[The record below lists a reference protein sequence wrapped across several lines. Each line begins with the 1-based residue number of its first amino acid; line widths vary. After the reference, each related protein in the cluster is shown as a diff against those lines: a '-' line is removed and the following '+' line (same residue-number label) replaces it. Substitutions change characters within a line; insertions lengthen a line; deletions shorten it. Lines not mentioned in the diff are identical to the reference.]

1 MEKINSYSINKVKEE
16 YLESDVYTIA
26 RHALNNHR
34 MSEITRANERTEY
47 TRNHFSINIETLE
60 ATNQK
65 SSGRCWIFA
74 GLNILR
80 ERVAKKF
87 NIEKFEL
94 SQNYVAFYDKLEK
107 SNYFLEKAIEF
118 IDSDR
123 DDRTYDLILTEGIND
138 GGQWDML
145 VNIITKYGV
154 VPQDAYPETFQS
166 SNTAAVDN
174 VLNTYLRKFAIEV
187 KELKGNPDEIR
198 AKKEKAIGDIYKVL
212 CSCFGVP
219 PTNFSFEFTDKDK
232 EYHIYKDISPKE
244 FYNDFVDMDMTQYV
258 SIINAPTKDKP
269 FDRLYTVKNLGNVAE
284 GNAVKYLNL
293 KMDRFKELVINQ
305 LKNGELVWFGSDC
318 VQYADFKGGIW
329 DDMYIDRDVLL
340 QIDTQMTK
348 EEQLDSRESAMNHAM
363 VITGVNLDNDVPNK
377 WKIENSWGD
386 KDAFKGYHVA
396 TDSWFDRYVYQAVI
410 NKKYLSE
417 EEVEILDSKPIEL
430 ELWDPMG
437 TLAN

>member
-1 MEKINSYSINKVKEE
+1 MEEFYNELELLTNGIEDINLKSHLIQYKRSIKSIIDYFNDGNDVLKDRIINDNIFTEIVFDKILSNINNNNYEKANFLLTSIADLAKEE
-16 YLESDVYTIA
+16 PDS
-26 RHALNNHR
+26 
-34 MSEITRANERTEY
+34 
-47 TRNHFSINIETLE
+47 
-60 ATNQK
+60 
-65 SSGRCWIFA
+65 
-74 GLNILR
+74 
-80 ERVAKKF
+80 RVLMHLLV
-87 NIEKFEL
+87 NGV
-94 SQNYVAFYDKLEK
+94 S
-107 SNYFLEKAIEF
+107 
-118 IDSDR
+118 
-123 DDRTYDLILTEGIND
+123 D

-174 VLNTYLRKFAIEV
+174 VLNTYLRKFAVEV

-219 PTNFSFEFTDKDK
+219 PTNFSFEYTDKDK

-293 KMDRFKELVINQ
+293 EMDRFKELVINQ

-348 EEQLDSRESAMNHAM
+348 EEQLDARESAMNHAM

>member
-1 MEKINSYSINKVKEE
+1 MEKIDSYLINKVKEE
-16 YLESDVYTIA
+16 YLGSDVYTIA

-34 MSEITRANERTEY
+34 MSEITKANERVEY
-47 TRNHFSINIETLE
+47 TRNNFSINIETLE
-60 ATNQK
+60 ATNQL

-80 ERVAKKF
+80 EKIAKKY

-107 SNYFLEKAIEF
+107 CNYFLEKAIEF
-118 IDSDR
+118 IDADR
-123 DDRTYDLILTEGIND
+123 ENRAFDTILRAGIED

-145 VNIITKYGV
+145 VNVITKYGI
-154 VPQDAYPETFQS
+154 VPQDVYPETFQS
-166 SNTAAVDN
+166 SHTAAVDM
-174 VLNTYLRKFAIEV
+174 VLNTYLRKFAIEI
-187 KELKGNPDEIR
+187 KELDKDEIKAR
-198 AKKEKAIGDIYKVL
+198 KEKAISDIYKVL

-219 PTNFSFEFTDKDK
+219 PANFSFEFTDKDK
-232 EYHIYKDISPKE
+232 NYHIYKDLSPKE
-244 FYNDFVDMDMTQYV
+244 FYEEYIDMDLNQYV
-258 SIINAPTKDKP
+258 SIINSPTKDKP
-269 FDRLYTVKNLGNVAE
+269 FNKLYTVKHLGNVVE
-284 GNAVKYLNL
+284 GNPVRYINL
-293 KMDRFKELVINQ
+293 EMDRFKDLVIEQ
-305 LKNGELVWFGSDC
+305 LKEGELVWFGSDC
-318 VQYADFKGGIW
+318 GQYADFKGGVW
-329 DDMYIDRDVLL
+329 DDLYIDRDVLL

-348 EEQLDSRESAMNHAM
+348 AQQLDARESAMDHAM
-363 VITGVNLDNDVPNK
+363 VITGVNLDGEIPTK

-396 TDSWFDRYVYQAVI
+396 TDSWFDRYVYQAVV

-417 EEVEILDSKPIEL
+417 KEVEILNSKPIEL

>member
-1 MEKINSYSINKVKEE
+1 MDKINLYLIKQVREE
-16 YLESDVYTIA
+16 YLGSDIYTIA

-34 MSEITRANERTEY
+34 MSEITKASERTEY
-47 TRNHFSINIETLE
+47 TRNHFSVNIETLD

-80 ERVAKKF
+80 EAIAKKY

-118 IDSDR
+118 IDCDR
-123 DDRTYDLILTEGIND
+123 DDRTFDTILTAGIED

-154 VPQDAYPETFQS
+154 VPQDVYPETFQS
-166 SNTAAVDN
+166 SHTAAVDM

-187 KELKGNPDEIR
+187 KELKGNDSEIK

-219 PTNFSFEFTDKDK
+219 PTSFSFEYTDKDK
-232 EYHIYKDISPKE
+232 QYHIHKNISPKE
-244 FYNDFVDMDMTQYV
+244 FYEDYVGMDLNQYV
-258 SIINAPTKDKP
+258 SIINSPTSDKP
-269 FDRLYTVKNLGNVAE
+269 FDQLYTVKHLGNVAE
-284 GNAVKYLNL
+284 GNPVKYLNL
-293 KMDRFKELVINQ
+293 EMRRFKQLVIDQ
-305 LKNGELVWFGSDC
+305 LRNGELVWFGSDC
-318 VQYADFKGGIW
+318 TQYADFKGGIW

-348 EEQLDSRESAMNHAM
+348 AEQLDSRESAMNHAM
-363 VITGVNLDNDVPNK
+363 VITGVNLDDDIPTK
-377 WKIENSWGD
+377 WKIENSWGE

-396 TDSWFDRYVYQAVI
+396 TDSWFDRYVYQAVV
-410 NKKYLSE
+410 NKKYLSD
-417 EEVEILDSKPIEL
+417 EEVDILNSKPIEL

-437 TLAN
+437 TLAD

>member
-1 MEKINSYSINKVKEE
+1 MEKIDSYYINQVKEE
-16 YLESDVYTIA
+16 YLQSDVYTIA

-47 TRNHFSINIETLE
+47 TRNNFSINIETLE
-60 ATNQK
+60 ATNQLA
-65 SSGRCWIFA
+65 SGRCWIFA
-74 GLNILR
+74 GLNVLR
-80 ERVAKKF
+80 EKIAKKY

-107 SNYFLEKAIEF
+107 CNYFLEKAIEF

-123 DDRTYDLILTEGIND
+123 EDRAYDAILKNGIED
-138 GGQWDML
+138 GGQWDMF
-145 VNIITKYGV
+145 VNIINKYGV
-154 VPQDAYPETFQS
+154 VPKDAYPETFQS
-166 SNTAAVDN
+166 SHTAAVDN
-174 VLNTYLRKFAIEV
+174 VLNTYLRKFAVEI
-187 KELKGNPDEIR
+187 KEFGNKNEIK

-219 PTNFSFEFTDKDK
+219 PTSFSFEFTDKDK
-232 EYHIYKDISPKE
+232 NYYIYKNISPKE
-244 FYNDFVDMDMTQYV
+244 FYEEYIDMDLNQYV
-258 SIINAPTKDKP
+258 SIINSPTQDKP
-269 FDRLYTVKNLGNVAE
+269 FNKLYTVKHLGNVVE
-284 GNAVKYLNL
+284 GNPIRYINL
-293 KMDRFKELVINQ
+293 EMDRFKELIVEQ
-305 LKNGELVWFGSDC
+305 LKDGELVWFGSDC
-318 VQYADFKGGIW
+318 GKFADFKGGIW
-329 DDMYIDRDVLL
+329 DDLYIDRDVLL

-348 EEQLDSRESAMNHAM
+348 AQQLDTRESAMDHAM
-363 VITGVNLDNDVPNK
+363 VITGVNLDEGTPTK

-396 TDSWFDRYVYQAVI
+396 TDSWFDKYVFQAVI

-417 EEVEILDSKPIEL
+417 DEIEILRSKPIEL